1 VNQLSTFIRSCAASL
16 SIGNADDL
24 AHGEAAKWTASIKDA
39 QSKKSSAADNE
50 DVEMKDSNL
59 AGEIKLNGRVI
70 PLKSIKLR
78 EAFASM
84 STVSEEIDQLKGATS
99 NEDKTKLVQL

>member
-1 VNQLSTFIRSCAASL
+1 
-16 SIGNADDL
+16 
-24 AHGEAAKWTASIKDA
+24 
-39 QSKKSSAADNE
+39 
-50 DVEMKDSNL
+50 MKDSNL

-99 NEDKTKLVQL
+99 NEDKTKLVQLQLSLVNMLDEMVKLITKEKKEEAMRSEASG